1 MISKAASATTGHQI
15 TLLERII
22 LSVLKDTPKNSMSW
36 KEEKETDLQRD
47 LWQTPEEEV
56 DEISDKLQ
64 TPQRSPILSARAFNM

>member
-1 MISKAASATTGHQI
+1 MICKAASVTTGHHT

-22 LSVLKDTPKNSMSW
+22 LSASKYAPNNCMSR
-36 KEEKETDLQRD
+36 KEEKEAGLQRD

-64 TPQRSPILSARAFNM
+64 TS